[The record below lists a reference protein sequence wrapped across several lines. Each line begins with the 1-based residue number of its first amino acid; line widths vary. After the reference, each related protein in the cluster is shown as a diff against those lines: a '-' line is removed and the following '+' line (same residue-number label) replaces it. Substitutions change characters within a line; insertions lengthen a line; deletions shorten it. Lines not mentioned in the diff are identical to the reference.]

1 MEVVQDKVRS
11 LLVPL
16 RDRALLIPNIAI
28 AELIPWQALA
38 PIDGAPDW
46 LMGILTWRGY
56 ELPVVSFEAVRGD
69 ARPAADEQA
78 HIAVMN
84 SVKGEQGVPFYALA
98 TAGIPHLARLGE
110 GDLQNTGA
118 FDNAPASGELARVQF
133 EDQRAIIP
141 DLDALETL
149 AADYVRQVA

>member
-1 MEVVQDKVRS
+1 MEAVQDKVRS

-16 RDRALLIPNIAI
+16 RDRTLLVPNIAI
-28 AELIPWQALA
+28 AELIPWQTLA
-38 PIDGAPDW
+38 PVDAAPDW
-46 LMGILTWRGY
+46 LMGILNWRGY
-56 ELPVVSFEAVRGD
+56 ELPVISFEAVRGD
-69 ARPAADEQA
+69 ARPGVDGQM

-84 SVKGEQGVPFYALA
+84 SVKGEQGVPFYALV
-98 TAGIPHLARLGE
+98 TAGIPHLARVGE
-110 GDLQNTGA
+110 GDLQQTGA
-118 FDNAPASGELARVQF
+118 FDSAAANGELARVQL